1 MRYPAAS
8 CSTTWNSTN
17 NRRML
22 ADLTSPLSAAALGR
36 NTRRTMYPFTF
47 VLLLPIP
54 WNVGFSG
61 EGKMGNSEGISL
73 LAINEG
79 PPESMTPD
87 SRGGSPCGDVSI
99 QALSGQ
105 GSTLRYA
112 IPVPVAREDGRLWM
126 VYNSARGSL
135 FGFFQAPSFGHWSRC
150 RKCAIH

>member
-8 CSTTWNSTN
+8 FSTTWNSTD

-36 NTRRTMYPFTF
+36 NTGRTMYPFTF
-47 VLLLPIP
+47 VLLLPTP
-54 WNVGFSG
+54 WNVRFSG
-61 EGKMGNSEGISL
+61 EGEMGNSGGISL

-87 SRGGSPCGDVSI
+87 SRGVSPCGDVPI
-99 QALSGQ
+99 QALSGH
-105 GSTLRYA
+105 SSVLKYA
-112 IPVPVAREDGRLWM
+112 IPVPVAREDGRLCTILH
-126 VYNSARGSL
+126 RGLL